1 MNRAVFIVFI
11 FLVVSVGR
19 TSAQQKLQFSSFKF
33 KTSLPPATSS
43 SIRLYTNAPLIL
55 YKPILLHV
63 NYTLPKAAIFC
74 RMEDAL
80 YKRLNFWVKFR
91 MGSDDRYSN

>member
-1 MNRAVFIVFI
+1 MNRAVFIVFLL
-11 FLVVSVGR
+11 LVVSAGR

-33 KTSLPPATSS
+33 EASLPPATSS
-43 SIRLYTNAPLIL
+43 SLRLYTNTPLIL

-80 YKRLNFWVKFR
+80 YKHLNFWLKFR
-91 MGSDDRYSN
+91 MGIDDRYSN